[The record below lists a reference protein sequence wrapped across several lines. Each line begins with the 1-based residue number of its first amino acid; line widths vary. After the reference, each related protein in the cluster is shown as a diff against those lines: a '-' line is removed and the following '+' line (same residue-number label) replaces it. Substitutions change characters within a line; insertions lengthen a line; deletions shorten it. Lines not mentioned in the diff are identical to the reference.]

1 MANHADGAVDK
12 VVAVD
17 KVCDAIRLGIGK
29 GIYPAGSRLGEADLA
44 ESLAVSRTPV
54 REALRRLSSEGLIE
68 TLPNRGARVR
78 SWSETEIVEV
88 FELRALLE
96 GRAAN
101 LAARNAT
108 PDLVAALDA
117 LCTGMEVAAA
127 SHNLVEV
134 ANLNRRFHLHLAGM
148 ANSPLLSEMIAS
160 VSLLALA
167 LRTFEGYG
175 QARLEQSLRQH
186 RELVNAI
193 SASDSMWAES
203 VMRSHI
209 LSATHVLTGL
219 LRGEEKPPVDT
230 IHRPEK

>member
-1 MANHADGAVDK
+1 MADQLLVTVDK

-17 KVCDAIRLGIGK
+17 KVYDAIRLGIVDGT
-29 GIYPAGSRLGEADLA
+29 YPAGSRLGEADLA

-78 SWSETEIVEV
+78 SWSESEIVEV

-108 PDLVAALDA
+108 PELVAELDA
-117 LCTGMEVAAA
+117 LCTAMEEAAARDNLLEVA
-127 SHNLVEV
+127 SI
-134 ANLNRRFHLHLAGM
+134 NRRFHLHLADM

-160 VSLLALA
+160 VSLFALA

-175 QARLEQSLRQH
+175 HIRLAQSLSQH

-193 SASDSMWAES
+193 GVSDPMWAES

-209 LSATHVLTGL
+209 LSATHVLARL
-219 LRGEEKPPVDT
+219 VRDDIKPEP
-230 IHRPEK
+230 